1 MCVCEF
7 THIFLC
13 SNYERMCTYAHDET
27 EREERWVEEGG
38 SGVCERES
46 VCVCVCL
53 RAHTNKSSM
62 PSWFTMCT
70 FIYIFFVII
79 IVCILDSGVV
89 R

>member
-1 MCVCEF
+1 VCVCEF

-62 PSWFTMCT
+62 PYIHGLPCVRLFTSFLLLLLSVFST
-70 FIYIFFVII
+70 
-79 IVCILDSGVV
+79 VV
-89 R
+89 